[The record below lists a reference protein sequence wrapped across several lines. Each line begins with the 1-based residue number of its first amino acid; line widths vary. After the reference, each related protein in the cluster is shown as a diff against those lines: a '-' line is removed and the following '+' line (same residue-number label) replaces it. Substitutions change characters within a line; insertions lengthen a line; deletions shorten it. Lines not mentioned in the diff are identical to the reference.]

1 MKRNF
6 NAVNINEKWS
16 TDITYII
23 YNGKRVYLSS
33 IMDLCSRDIIAYKIS
48 NRLDN
53 KLVMDTLNE
62 AIKKKMYTEPSC
74 ILIKDSNIHPMN
86 IKLSANQME

>member
-62 AIKKKMYTEPSC
+62 AIKKRCTRNH
-74 ILIKDSNIHPMN
+74 L
-86 IKLSANQME
+86 AF